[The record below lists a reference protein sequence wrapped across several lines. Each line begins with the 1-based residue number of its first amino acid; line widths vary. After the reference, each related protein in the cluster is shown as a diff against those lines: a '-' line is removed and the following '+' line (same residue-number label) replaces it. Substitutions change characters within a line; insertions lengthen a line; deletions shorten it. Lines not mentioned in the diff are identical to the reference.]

1 MQPIS
6 IPQIQCYLTNL
17 QQLTLQKGKIQQEK
31 CALFFAKTSAIL
43 AKNIKNDIDTIIDRD
58 KIITVYNSVTLKNK
72 HPWVENFH
80 SFIYLL
86 AFTILD
92 YFLP

>member
-31 CALFFAKTSAIL
+31 CAVFAKTSAIL
-43 AKNIKNDIDTIIDRD
+43 AKN
-58 KIITVYNSVTLKNK
+58 L
-72 HPWVENFH
+72 
-80 SFIYLL
+80 
-86 AFTILD
+86 
-92 YFLP
+92 